1 VAGKEAHRV
10 NVVLVLLDS
19 LRADHVGCYG
29 RGPTAEGWTCRTPS
43 LDALAAEGIR
53 FTRAFPE
60 ALPTIPVRRAVHT
73 GTRTF
78 PFRDWVPQKG
88 DTVRAYGWQ
97 RIPEDHVTLAE
108 TLQAAGYRT
117 AFISDAFHQFKPSMN
132 FHRGF
137 DHWQWIRGQE
147 RDPIGPTGRISET
160 DVDARLTDDSRKTGP
175 RALLQQYLANALER
189 RHEEDWQAPKV
200 FLAASRWVEENVGT
214 DKPFF
219 LLIDSFD
226 PHEPWDPPRYY
237 TDLYDPGYEGTE
249 VITPKYGASDYLTA
263 AELRHMRALYAGEVT
278 MTDRWLGHFVDQLR
292 ATGVLDDTL
301 LIVTADHGH
310 QLGEHGLTGKIS
322 WGLHPELMDVPLIV
336 RRPGGDGAGT
346 TCDAL
351 AQAHDLAPTI
361 LAALGVAPV
370 VEMQGLDALAVAAG
384 TAPPREYA
392 TCGFNNYVWCRDA
405 RWVYIARND
414 GAEAK
419 LYDVVADP
427 DHREDV
433 ASANPR
439 VVAEMR
445 RRIVADAGGEPL
457 PVYDQQSIM
466 AREWYRLP

>member
-1 VAGKEAHRV
+1 MNA
-10 NVVLVLLDS
+10 VLVLLDS

-29 RGPTAEGWTCRTPS
+29 YGPTAEGWTCRTPAM
-43 LDALAAEGIR
+43 DALAAESVR
-53 FTRAFPE
+53 FTRAYPE

-88 DTVRAYGWQ
+88 DSVRAYGWQ
-97 RIPEDHVTLAE
+97 RIPEEQVTLAE
-108 TLQAAGYRT
+108 TLSANGYRT
-117 AFISDAFHQFKPSMN
+117 AFITDAFHQFKPSMN

-137 DHWQWIRGQE
+137 DHWQWVRGQE
-147 RDPIGPTGRISET
+147 RDPVGATGQVPESAIDAVMT
-160 DVDARLTDDSRKTGP
+160 DGMRKTGP
-175 RALLQQYLANALER
+175 RALLHQYLANARER
-189 RHEEDWQAPKV
+189 RYEEDWQAPKV
-200 FLAASRWVEENVGT
+200 FTASMRWVEENAKT
-214 DKPFF
+214 DKPF
-219 LLIDSFD
+219 LLVIDSFD

-237 TDLYDPGYEGTE
+237 TDMYDPGYDGIE
-249 VITPKYGASDYLTA
+249 VITPKYGPQDYLTP

-278 MTDRWLGHFVDQLR
+278 MTDRWLGYFVDHLR

-310 QLGEHGLTGKIS
+310 QLGEHGLMGKIS
-322 WGLHPELMDVPLIV
+322 WGMHPELMDVPLLV
-336 RRPGGDGAGT
+336 RRPGAEGAGT
-346 TCDAL
+346 ICDAFV
-351 AQAHDLAPTI
+351 QDYDLAPTI
-361 LAALGVAPV
+361 LGALGVTPV
-370 VEMQGLDALAVAAG
+370 LPMQGVDAVALAAGKVA
-384 TAPPREYA
+384 PRTYA
-392 TCGFNNYVWCRDA
+392 SCGFNNYVWCRDD

-433 ASANPR
+433 ARQNPE